1 MKKESRKKYIC
12 FGGML
17 LLCVALAACGNE
29 TGSEAGEP
37 ETDFV
42 GADRIPEETA
52 GDTWQQAYID
62 YIKTQDPD
70 GWAGYDLIY
79 LDDDE
84 IPELTQIGNDE
95 GTGCRLVSWYDGK
108 IYENELYRRGF
119 TYIERE
125 NQLCNS
131 QGHMDFYYDLV
142 YRLEKGKLVPVASG
156 YYGAED
162 NANVQFDESGEPIY
176 YYEWDG
182 VRMSREEYEKRRNE
196 IYDFSR
202 AKDGSYWEG
211 KYSAEEMIARLQAQG
226 AAVNESK
233 NERNLLPEELQAF
246 ADYVN
251 ERENYGFL
259 LSVYDTPADVDLG
272 EVFYNGAGIGRAPS
286 EEEKAEYLAV
296 TGAEEIYTDIFAIKP
311 ETINTFLMEKTGL
324 PYEKMNRPLEWSYL
338 EKSGVYCVEHG
349 DTNYKEFICTAGT
362 TADEKTFTLRFEE
375 DMSYMGETEIAAY
388 RRPDYEL
395 VVEKSGDGYRFLSN
409 RRVTE
414 EGQIAEQ
421 TFPVTVA
428 GLGDVVFAAY
438 EPDYDQNMQADV
450 TFLLLSK
457 KGEVLQTLS
466 GVRENNIRAADES
479 YAGVEAVSF
488 PDYNDDDRTDIITIT
503 SYSYITG
510 PDIGEGF
517 AEVRVYS
524 GSEHGYFRYEEDI
537 SEMIRAEIKTPTI
550 QNVRDFLGDTN

>member
-1 MKKESRKKYIC
+1 MKKENRKKWMC

-37 ETDFV
+37 ETDSAGAAGEAADNGAASSEAEKFLAEERQIAEQTFQV
-42 GADRIPEETA
+42 EWSPLGSVTFASYAPDVTEHEKMDIVFAVWRGDEVLQVLDGMEADHIRTDRTFAGVEAVSFPDYNGDGVNDVITISSYLMDEDSGVDTDAEGKASEVRIYRGDADGRLVLEKELSQTADSALAVKTVSSVLGFLGADRIPEETA
-52 GDTWQQAYID
+52 GD
-62 YIKTQDPD
+62 
-70 GWAGYDLIY
+70 
-79 LDDDE
+79 
-84 IPELTQIGNDE
+84 
-95 GTGCRLVSWYDGK
+95 
-108 IYENELYRRGF
+108 
-119 TYIERE
+119 
-125 NQLCNS
+125 
-131 QGHMDFYYDLV
+131 
-142 YRLEKGKLVPVASG
+142 
-156 YYGAED
+156 
-162 NANVQFDESGEPIY
+162 
-176 YYEWDG
+176 
-182 VRMSREEYEKRRNE
+182 
-196 IYDFSR
+196 
-202 AKDGSYWEG
+202 
-211 KYSAEEMIARLQAQG
+211 SA
-226 AAVNESK
+226 SK
-233 NERNLLPEELQAF
+233 NERNLSPEELQAF

-296 TGAEEIYTDIFAIKP
+296 TGEEEIYTDIFAIKP

-324 PYEKMNRPLEWSYL
+324 PYEKMNHPLEWSYL

-466 GVRENNIRAADES
+466 GVRENNVRAVAES
-479 YAGVEAVSF
+479 YAGVDAVSF
-488 PDYNDDDRTDIITIT
+488 PDYNDDGRTDIITIT
-503 SYSYITG
+503 NYSYITG

-537 SEMIRAEIKTPTI
+537 SQMIRAEIKTPTI